1 MRRVKIKRRAAPKRR
16 TRTRRR
22 GAPSGDAALAAFA
35 HDIRTA
41 LTGILAFGELL
52 LSSDLGERERRWAV
66 GVKAT
71 AEHLASL
78 TTLALDARRAEAGA
92 VELQEQPFRP
102 RQLFEVLAETLA
114 ARAETKE
121 LKTEVA
127 IADDLPDLLVGDS
140 VRLRAAVENLLDN
153 AVKFT
158 EHGTVRLAVQMTPP
172 RRDRVRLIV
181 TVSDSGIGM
190 TAAEARRLFRPFGQA
205 NPEIA
210 RRYGGTG
217 LGLVVVKA
225 LAKLMGGDLK
235 LASTPGRGSR
245 FQFTAQ
251 LPLAPGAPAQ
261 SDAERQAVPTRPL
274 KVLCTEDNPF
284 GRVILNTILTELGH
298 KADFVGSGEAA
309 VQRVTRGY
317 DAVLMDATLPGIDG
331 LEATRRIRALA
342 GPPGR
347 TPIIGVSGRTEAGD
361 EDAALAAGMN
371 SYLRKP
377 LSPRALS
384 AILAA
389 VVPAD

>member
-16 TRTRRR
+16 TTTRRR

-127 IADDLPDLLVGDS
+127 IADDLPDMLVGDS

-342 GPPGR
+342 GPPAR

-384 AILAA
+384 AVLAA